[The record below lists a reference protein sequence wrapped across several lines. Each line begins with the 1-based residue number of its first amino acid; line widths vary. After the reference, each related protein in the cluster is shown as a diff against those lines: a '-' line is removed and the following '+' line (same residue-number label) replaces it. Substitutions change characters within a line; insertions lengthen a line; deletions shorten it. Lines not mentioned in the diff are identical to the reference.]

1 MLKTPPGLLAVWAR
15 TTPLFPGAVS
25 SSTTFH
31 TLPSPLPVFSAFQP
45 VGTFPTS
52 SLLNLKAR
60 SLPSAAQTAAPAS
73 ATSATAVVHRIAR
86 SPRNRGTEGH
96 PPLTRPPFRPTLLRL
111 GLRGEG

>member
-1 MLKTPPGLLAVWAR
+1 MLNTPPGLFAVCAS
-15 TTPLFPGAVS
+15 TTPLLEGAVS

-60 SLPSAAQTAAPAS
+60 SLPSSANTAAPAS
-73 ATSATAVVHRIAR
+73 ATSATTVVHRIVR
-86 SPRNRGTEGH
+86 SPWIEYYG
-96 PPLTRPPFRPTLLRL
+96 PPLRGLVHPDFRSF
-111 GLRGEG
+111 